1 MPYSFSNN
9 HNRSRRG
16 RRNIIREACTPLL
29 LVSNKMIRSLLPSDF
44 AAILKVIN
52 DAAQAYKGVI
62 PNDRWKE
69 PYMSAGELKKEIEA
83 GIRFFGWVEGG
94 YLVGVTGVQALKD
107 TTLIRHAYV
116 LPRCQRR
123 GTGTRLLEYLL
134 GLAKTPEIL
143 VGTWADA
150 TWAIR
155 FYEKHGFK
163 LVSSRKK
170 DRLLRTYWNIPERQI
185 ETSVVLRTISSIQ

>member
-16 RRNIIREACTPLL
+16 RRNISREACTLL
-29 LVSNKMIRSLLPSDF
+29 LFVSNKMIRSLVPSDF

-62 PNDRWKE
+62 PDDRWKE
-69 PYMSAGELKKEIEA
+69 PYMSAGELKEEIEA

-94 YLVGVTGVQALKD
+94 YLLGVAGIQALKD

-116 LPRCQRR
+116 LPGCQRK

-134 GLAKTPEIL
+134 DLAETPEIL
-143 VGTWADA
+143 IAIWADA
-150 TWAIR
+150 TWAIP
-155 FYEKHGFK
+155 FYEKHGFT
-163 LVSSRKK
+163 LVSSREK

-185 ETSVVLRTISSIQ
+185 ETSVVLRTISSSQ